1 VVVII
6 FVIITYDVDV
16 KRVSKV
22 HKILKK
28 YLIWSQNSVFEGE
41 ITEGKLKQCLGEIQA
56 VIHPDFDSLSLY
68 QIPNPKNIKKVV
80 FGQEKAYKSMF
91 L

>member
-1 VVVII
+1 L
-6 FVIITYDVDV
+6 FVIITYDIDE

-28 YLIWSQNSVFEGE
+28 YLVWTQNSVFEGE
-41 ITEGKLKQCLGEIQA
+41 ITEGKLKQCLGEIRS
-56 VIHPDFDSLSLY
+56 VIQSNSDSLYLY
-68 QIPNPKNIKKVV
+68 RIPNPKNIQKVV
-80 FGQEKAYKSMF
+80 YGQEKSFETMF